1 MDEQR
6 SFSSFLRTAVVS
18 ILGLLFLLAAL
29 NLVIDPFSIFLV
41 VDQEGFNRIKPKRRK
56 YRTIWKLATV
66 EREKPG
72 VIFLGDS
79 RTEFGLDPDSET
91 SRRLLGKH
99 GRIFNCAVP
108 NASIYEID
116 RFARHAIETGNPT
129 HLIIGLDPGQFDE
142 KAIQASKGRLGEYE
156 KMFSVDASGRPQP
169 LHSLHLHAISLV
181 TVDALQAS
189 IATVSRQKSRHQRF
203 SESGHKL
210 NEVMMSRMLRSTSQA
225 DVFSS
230 GENQLIELSQGI
242 SDRGPGMKHLASI
255 LVAAREHDIELTLY
269 IAPTH
274 ANTQYV
280 KKLLHGYESMEKW
293 KRDLVKL
300 VECGEHIR
308 NGDRRGQARIRL
320 FDFSIASEH
329 TCEQPPASRG
339 DRMRWY
345 IDAFHFNA
353 RYGDLLMEAMFGKEI
368 PRTPA
373 GTPIGYRLSGDNLED
388 LIALYRTR
396 LERHGEMHQE
406 RFIDLG
412 RRIRERNLK

>member
-6 SFSSFLRTAVVS
+6 SFSSFLRTSVMS
-18 ILGLLFLLAAL
+18 IISLLFLLAAF

-41 VDQEGFNRIKPKRRK
+41 VDWEGFNRIKPKRRK

-66 EREKPG
+66 EREKPA

-91 SRRLLGKH
+91 SQRFLGKH

-108 NASIYEID
+108 NASIYEIE

-129 HLIIGLDPGQFDE
+129 HFIIGLDLGQFNE
-142 KAIQASKGRLGEYE
+142 KAIQASKDRLGEYE

-169 LHSLHLHAISLV
+169 LHSLNLQTISLV
-181 TVDALQAS
+181 TVDAFQAS
-189 IATVSRQKSRHQRF
+189 IATVSRQKNRHQRF

-210 NEVMMSRMLRSTSQA
+210 NEVMMTRMLRSTSQA

-230 GENQLIELSQGI
+230 GEDRLIQLYQGI
-242 SDRGPGMKHLASI
+242 SDHGPGMKHLASI
-255 LVAAREHDIELTLY
+255 LVAAREHDIQLTLF

-274 ANTQYV
+274 ANTQYIR
-280 KKLLHGYESMEKW
+280 KLLHGYESMEKW

-308 NGDRRGQARIRL
+308 NDIRREQANVRL
-320 FDFSIASEH
+320 FDFSIANEY
-329 TCEQPPASRG
+329 TCEQPSTSRENQ
-339 DRMRWY
+339 MRWH
-345 IDAFHFNA
+345 IDTFHFNA
-353 RYGDLLMEAMFGKEI
+353 RYGDLVMAAMFGKEI
-368 PRTPA
+368 SQTTA
-373 GTPIGYRLSGDNLED
+373 GTPIGYRLSSENLEES
-388 LIALYRTR
+388 IALYRTR
-396 LERHGEMHQE
+396 LEQHGEMQQE
-406 RFIDLG
+406 RFIDLR
-412 RRIRERNLK
+412 RRIRERNRK